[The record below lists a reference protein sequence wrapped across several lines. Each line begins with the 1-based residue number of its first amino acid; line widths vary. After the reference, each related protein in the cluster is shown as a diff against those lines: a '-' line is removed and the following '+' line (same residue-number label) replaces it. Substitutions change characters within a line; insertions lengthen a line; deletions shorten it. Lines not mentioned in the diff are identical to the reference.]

1 MQHFTQIKFLTGEIE
16 ESGIYLRERER
27 AMGLFITLVPKVST
41 NVFLLVGLTT
51 LELLPNFDWLLT

>member
-1 MQHFTQIKFLTGEIE
+1 MHITQMKLITGEIK